1 MCTDLFYEERM
12 TVFIISIIEGKSFAP
27 MLFTLSAS
35 SLVFVW
41 IKLKQKGVKDVQ
53 KLKCALL
60 CVL

>member
-1 MCTDLFYEERM
+1 M